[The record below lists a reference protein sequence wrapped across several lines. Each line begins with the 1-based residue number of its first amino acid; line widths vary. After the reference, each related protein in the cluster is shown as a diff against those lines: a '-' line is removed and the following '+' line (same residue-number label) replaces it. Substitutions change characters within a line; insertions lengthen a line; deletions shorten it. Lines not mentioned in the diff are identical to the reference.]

1 VRRLLHTGP
10 SPPTFHHTIN
20 PCALPGLQAPSSS
33 SPRHKSNQ
41 IKFRRR
47 PIPPPLRTARLGRF
61 AAANH
66 APTCT
71 PRTSLYSFSR
81 CSILLPPAFGPTA
94 GGSGQVVGR
103 SGSADL
109 SALAARCAGSRGV
122 PWGSPAPRSI
132 LWGFWV
138 FFFPGWNALPCLPRL
153 ARNRPRNAPSGAS
166 FASFFAGSTRCSVG
180 SPGSFGRVLSDLGS
194 RARLFCG
201 SEEISWSVYNCLT
214 I

>member
-138 FFFPGWNALPCLPRL
+138 FFFRVGMRCPACRAWPEIDRGMPPL
-153 ARNRPRNAPSGAS
+153 ARVSLRFLPDRRVVVWVPLRAPAAFSRIWALALA
-166 FASFFAGSTRCSVG
+166 FPV
-180 SPGSFGRVLSDLGS
+180 DLRRS
-194 RARLFCG
+194 RGLF
-201 SEEISWSVYNCLT
+201 T
-214 I
+214 TA